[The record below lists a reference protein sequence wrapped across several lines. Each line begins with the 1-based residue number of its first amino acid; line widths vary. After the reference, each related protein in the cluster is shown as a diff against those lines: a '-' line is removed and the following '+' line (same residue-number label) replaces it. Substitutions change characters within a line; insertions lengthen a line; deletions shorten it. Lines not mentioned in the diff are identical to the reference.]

1 MRILERS
8 LFLEAEVTRSLSNGG
23 GILKSGWVVVD
34 PANTRIIDSNAR
46 AEARLK
52 ELAMELAVQCG
63 EEPDFADG
71 FTQGISAVEV
81 SQLIRDGEGSIV
93 GENQEF
99 DETLQAQEGFAQQ
112 PGQVQEELIAE
123 AQAQIEQMREEAL
136 AEIEQVKVQVI
147 EEARGQGYQE
157 GFEQGQNDGFA
168 QGHQDGLDSV
178 AEERGQIQIEA
189 DQLRAALEEEY
200 QRKIKEL
207 EPVFIDMLTG
217 IYEHIFHVSLKN
229 SRELIIYLIQNTM
242 RNIETGST
250 YLIHVSKEDYPFASM
265 QKRELIKGTN
275 IALENVELLEDV
287 TLGKNE
293 CMIETGNGVFD
304 CSLGT
309 QLEALNEE
317 LRLLSYEP

>member
-1 MRILERS
+1 M
-8 LFLEAEVTRSLSNGG
+8 
-23 GILKSGWVVVD
+23 D

-46 AEARLK
+46 AEARLR
-52 ELAMELAVQCG
+52 ELAIELARECG

-81 SQLIRDGEGSIV
+81 SQLIRDGEGNIV
-93 GENQEF
+93 GAEQGY
-99 DETLQAQEGFAQQ
+99 DEDVQSDEGFSPQQ
-112 PGQVQEELIAE
+112 ASMAQEELIAE

-136 AEIEQVKVQVI
+136 AEIEQAKIQMM
-147 EEARGQGYQE
+147 EDARSQGYQE
-157 GFEQGQNDGFA
+157 GFEQGQNNGFV
-168 QGHQDGLDSV
+168 QGHQDGLNSV
-178 AEERGQIQIEA
+178 AEERKQVQIEA
-189 DQLRAALEEEY
+189 EQMRQALEEEY
-200 QRKIKEL
+200 QRRIKEL
-207 EPVFIDMLTG
+207 EPVFIDTLTG

-229 SRELIIYLIQNTM
+229 LRELIIYLIQNTM

>member
-1 MRILERS
+1 M
-8 LFLEAEVTRSLSNGG
+8 SNG

-46 AEARLK
+46 AEARLR

-63 EEPDFADG
+63 EEPDFAEG

-81 SQLIRDGEGSIV
+81 SQLIRDGEGNVV
-93 GENQEF
+93 GEDQGSGEMMM
-99 DETLQAQEGFAQQ
+99 Q
-112 PGQVQEELIAE
+112 PEENFPPPQPSQMQEELIAE
-123 AQAQIEQMREEAL
+123 AQAQIEQMREEAI
-136 AEIEQVKVQVI
+136 AEIEQTKIQI
-147 EEARGQGYQE
+147 LEEARSQGYQE

-168 QGHQDGLDSV
+168 QGHQDGLNSIAQEREQAQ
-178 AEERGQIQIEA
+178 AEAEQMM
-189 DQLRAALEEEY
+189 AAMEDEY
-200 QRKIKEL
+200 QRRIKEL
-207 EPVFIDMLTG
+207 EPIFIDTLTG

-229 SRELIIYLIQNTM
+229 SRELIVYLIQNTM

-275 IALENVELLEDV
+275 IALDNVELLEDV

>member
-1 MRILERS
+1 M
-8 LFLEAEVTRSLSNGG
+8 SNG

-81 SQLIRDGEGSIV
+81 SQLIRDGEGNIV
-93 GENQEF
+93 GDQQ
-99 DETLQAQEGFAQQ
+99 DGDGMLQPEEGAAPPQS
-112 PGQVQEELIAE
+112 GQMQEELIAE
-123 AQAQIEQMREEAL
+123 AEAQIEQMRAEAM
-136 AEIEQVKVQVI
+136 AEIEQTRVQII
-147 EEARGQGYQE
+147 EEAKSEGYQQ
-157 GFEQGQNDGFA
+157 GFEQGQNDGFV

-178 AEERGQIQIEA
+178 TQEREQLHAEAEQV
-189 DQLRAALEEEY
+189 RASLEEEY
-200 QRKIKEL
+200 ARKIKEL
-207 EPVFIDMLTG
+207 EPIFIDTLTG

-229 SRELIIYLIQNTM
+229 SRELIVYLIQNTM
-242 RNIETGST
+242 RNIETGGT

-275 IALENVELLEDV
+275 IAIENVELLEDV

>member
-1 MRILERS
+1 M
-8 LFLEAEVTRSLSNGG
+8 
-23 GILKSGWVVVD
+23 
-34 PANTRIIDSNAR
+34 R
-46 AEARLK
+46 AEA
-52 ELAMELAVQCG
+52 M
-63 EEPDFADG
+63 
-71 FTQGISAVEV
+71 
-81 SQLIRDGEGSIV
+81 
-93 GENQEF
+93 
-99 DETLQAQEGFAQQ
+99 
-112 PGQVQEELIAE
+112 
-123 AQAQIEQMREEAL
+123 
-136 AEIEQVKVQVI
+136 AEIEQTRVQII
-147 EEARGQGYQE
+147 EEAKSEGYQQ

-178 AEERGQIQIEA
+178 TQEREQLHAEAEQV
-189 DQLRAALEEEY
+189 RASLEEEY
-200 QRKIKEL
+200 ARKIKEL
-207 EPVFIDMLTG
+207 EPIFIDTLTG

-229 SRELIIYLIQNTM
+229 SRELIVYLIQNTM
-242 RNIETGST
+242 RNIETGGT

-275 IALENVELLEDV
+275 IAIENVELLEDV

>member
-1 MRILERS
+1 M
-8 LFLEAEVTRSLSNGG
+8 
-23 GILKSGWVVVD
+23 D

-81 SQLIRDGEGSIV
+81 SQLIRDGEGNIV
-93 GENQEF
+93 GDQQ
-99 DETLQAQEGFAQQ
+99 DGDGMLQPEEGAAPLQS
-112 PGQVQEELIAE
+112 GQMQEELIAE
-123 AQAQIEQMREEAL
+123 AQAQIEQMRAEAM
-136 AEIEQVKVQVI
+136 AEIEQTRIQII
-147 EEARGQGYQE
+147 EEAKSEGYQQ

-178 AEERGQIQIEA
+178 TQEREQLQAEAEQV
-189 DQLRAALEEEY
+189 RASLEEEY
-200 QRKIKEL
+200 ARKIKEL
-207 EPVFIDMLTG
+207 EPIFIDTLTG

-229 SRELIIYLIQNTM
+229 SRELIVYLIQNTM
-242 RNIETGST
+242 RNIETGGT

-275 IALENVELLEDV
+275 IAIENVELLEDV

>member
-1 MRILERS
+1 MY
-8 LFLEAEVTRSLSNGG
+8 NGG
-23 GILKSGWVVVD
+23 VLKSGWVVVD

-81 SQLIRDGEGSIV
+81 SQLIRDGEGNIV
-93 GENQEF
+93 GEEQEF
-99 DETLQAQEGFAQQ
+99 DEAMQSEEGFAPQQ
-112 PGQVQEELIAE
+112 PQAQAELIAE
-123 AQAQIEQMREEAL
+123 AQAQIEQMREQAL
-136 AEIEQVKVQVI
+136 TEIEQIRIQI
-147 EEARGQGYQE
+147 LEEAKSEGYQQ

-178 AEERGQIQIEA
+178 AQEREQLQVEA
-189 DQLRAALEEEY
+189 EQVRAALEDEY
-200 QRKIKEL
+200 QRKIKDL
-207 EPVFIDMLTG
+207 EPIFIDTLTG
-217 IYEHIFHVSLKN
+217 IYEHIFHVSFKN
-229 SRELIIYLIQNTM
+229 SRELIVYLIQNTM

>member
-1 MRILERS
+1 MLERS
-8 LFLEAEVTRSLSNGG
+8 LFLEAEVTRLLSSGG
-23 GILKSGWVVVD
+23 VLKSGWVVVD

-63 EEPDFADG
+63 EEPDFAEG

-81 SQLIRDGEGSIV
+81 SQLIRDGEGNII
-93 GENQEF
+93 GEEQSF
-99 DETLQAQEGFAQQ
+99 DETMQSEEGFSPQ
-112 PGQVQEELIAE
+112 PMIQAQEELIAE

-136 AEIEQVKVQVI
+136 TEIEQTKIQI
-147 EEARGQGYQE
+147 LEEAKSQGYQE
-157 GFEQGQNDGFA
+157 GFEQGKNEGFA

-178 AEERGQIQIEA
+178 AEEREQMQVEA
-189 DQLRAALEEEY
+189 EQVRAALEEEI

-207 EPVFIDMLTG
+207 EPMFIDTLTG

>member
-1 MRILERS
+1 M
-8 LFLEAEVTRSLSNGG
+8 SNG

-81 SQLIRDGEGSIV
+81 SQLIRDGEGNIV
-93 GENQEF
+93 GDQQ
-99 DETLQAQEGFAQQ
+99 DGDGMLQPEEGTAPPQS
-112 PGQVQEELIAE
+112 GQMQEELIAE
-123 AQAQIEQMREEAL
+123 AEAQIEQMRAEAM
-136 AEIEQVKVQVI
+136 AEIEQTRVQII
-147 EEARGQGYQE
+147 EEAKSEGYQQ

-178 AEERGQIQIEA
+178 TQEREQLHAEAEQV
-189 DQLRAALEEEY
+189 RASLEEEY
-200 QRKIKEL
+200 ARKIKEL
-207 EPVFIDMLTG
+207 EPIFIDTLTG

-229 SRELIIYLIQNTM
+229 SRELIVYLIQNTM
-242 RNIETGST
+242 RNIETGGT

-275 IALENVELLEDV
+275 IAIENVELLEDV